1 MPLKKSFTKYQ
12 FDTKDVAQSVADPVN
27 GFYVTYL
34 AKDGSNNHDL
44 IIKYTDSSTT
54 YTETVATESW
64 VTSQGYGTFDG
75 DYGSLTGV
83 PATFTPSTH
92 THRADEITS
101 GTFDDAR
108 IAESNVMQ
116 HVGTNSAAGTK
127 LVGTNTIGLET
138 DLRIGITKVGFTN
151 NYVEFDN
158 TNSKVFFYAGGSKVG
173 ELDSSGN
180 LKVTGDIT
188 AFATL

>member
-1 MPLKKSFTKYQ
+1 MPLKRSFTKYQ
-12 FDTKDVAQSVADPVN
+12 FDTKDVAQTVDNPLN

-64 VTSQGYGTFDG
+64 VSSQGYSTFDG

-83 PATFTPSTH
+83 PSTFTPSTH
-92 THRADEITS
+92 THRADEIVS

-108 IAESNVMQ
+108 IAESSVMQ
-116 HVGTNSAAGTK
+116 HVATSSSVGTQ
-127 LVGTNTIGLET
+127 LVGTNTIGLLT
-138 DLRIGITKVGFTN
+138 DLRIGITKVGFTS
-151 NYVEFDN
+151 NYVQFDN
-158 TNSKVFFYAGGSKVG
+158 SNNKVFFYAGGSKVG